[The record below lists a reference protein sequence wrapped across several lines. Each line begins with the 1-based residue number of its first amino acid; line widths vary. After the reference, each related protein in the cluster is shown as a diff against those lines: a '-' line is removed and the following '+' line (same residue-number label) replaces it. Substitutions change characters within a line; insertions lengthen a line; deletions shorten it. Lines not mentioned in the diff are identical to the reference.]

1 MRKPLTTIIL
11 SGFVKVSILGSEGF
25 VANNLIAGLENSF
38 DILSADIIQSSTH
51 KNYHTFDI
59 TNLESINKI
68 TYNSDVVVNLVNDP
82 LVSSLDGT
90 IKNAQINIIG
100 MLNVLESCRK
110 NDVKKIIFTSASSLI
125 GEPESL
131 EVSENHTTK
140 PKTAYGITKLA
151 SEHYLRLFQELYE
164 INFVI
169 FRFFNIYG
177 PHQKNGLIPS
187 LYKKIS
193 SNEPVTIFGDGK
205 QLRDFVYIKDILPF
219 FENAIS
225 NDFAN
230 NSIYNIGTGIGTTIF
245 DIITQ
250 MYEILGIKLEIQR
263 EPVRKGEIGN
273 FIADTRKLEKI
284 FGEKPNTPI
293 KDGLKQTLSWLKD
306 Q

>member
-1 MRKPLTTIIL
+1 MLKVLII
-11 SGFVKVSILGSEGF
+11 GSEGF
-25 VANNLIAGLENSF
+25 VGYNLVNGLSEKFQILTS
-38 DILSADIIQSSTH
+38 DIGE
-51 KNYHTFDI
+51 KNGLDNYTQCDI
-59 TNLESINKI
+59 TNYEQVVK
-68 TYNSDVVVNLVNDP
+68 TVKGVDVVINLATHS
-82 LVSSLDGT
+82 LVSSLGEET
-90 IKNAQINIIG
+90 RNAEVNIIG
-100 MLNVLESCRK
+100 LLNILHACRE
-110 NDVKKIIFTSASSLI
+110 NNIKKIIFTSASSLI
-125 GEPESL
+125 GEPESF
-131 EVSENHTTK
+131 EVSENHPTK

-151 SEHYLRLFQELYE
+151 SEHYLRLFQELYK
-164 INFVI
+164 INFVV

-250 MYEILGIKLEIQR
+250 MYEILDIKLEIQR
-263 EPVRKGEIGN
+263 EPVCKGEIGN

-293 KDGLKQTLSWLKD
+293 KDGLKQTLSWLKA

>member
-1 MRKPLTTIIL
+1 MKVLII
-11 SGFVKVSILGSEGF
+11 GSEGF
-25 VANNLIAGLENSF
+25 VGYNLVDGLSEKFQILTS
-38 DILSADIIQSSTH
+38 DITE
-51 KNYHTFDI
+51 KNRLDNYTQCDI
-59 TNLESINKI
+59 TNYDEVINTVKDV
-68 TYNSDVVVNLVNDP
+68 DVVINLATHS
-82 LVSSLDGT
+82 LVSSLGEET
-90 IKNAQINIIG
+90 KNAQVNIIG
-100 MLNVLESCRK
+100 LLNILCACRE
-110 NDVKKIIFTSASSLI
+110 NNIKKIIFTSASSLI

-131 EVSENHTTK
+131 KVSENHPTK

-151 SEHYLRLFQELYE
+151 SEHYLRLFQELYK

-177 PHQKNGLIPS
+177 PYQKNGLIPS

-193 SNEPVTIFGDGK
+193 SNESVTIFGDGK
-205 QLRDFVYIKDILPF
+205 QLRDFVYIRDILPF
-219 FENAIS
+219 FEKAIS

-230 NSIYNIGTGIGTTIF
+230 NSIYNIGTGTGTTIS
-245 DIITQ
+245 DVIVQ
-250 MYEILGIKLEIQR
+250 MSEILHTKPKIQR
-263 EPVRKGEIGN
+263 ESVRKGEIGN